1 MATGNRL
8 EHSDAPK
15 SIFIP
20 PNQLLKKEPHHC
32 KFDDCL
38 KPRRGY
44 NNFCRQHK
52 AIGKIISGKIA
63 REKAIAKIAARDK
76 SSQVTETNSN
86 YSKLNPCYSS
96 SQIIN
101 NEAED
106 TSAFF
111 LAGIVYFFLTY
122 VLLVDSASPSSKE
135 AQFAGILAVFGTV
148 AIVGCAIKNPIGR
161 VLAGLITVP
170 ITVYL
175 LFNIIIESMFSGL
188 GGCFGVCGLSG
199 WSGGGP

>member
-20 PNQLLKKEPHHC
+20 PDQLLKKEPHHC

-76 SSQVTETNSN
+76 SSQVTETNPS
-86 YSKLNPCYSS
+86 YSKLNPSYSS
-96 SQIIN
+96 SQVIN

-111 LAGIVYFFLTY
+111 LAGIFFFILTY
-122 VLLVDSASPSSKE
+122 FLLADSGSPPSEE
-135 AQFAGILAVFGTV
+135 AQFLGLLAVFGTV
-148 AIVGCAIKNPIGR
+148 AIIGYAIKNPIAR
-161 VLAGLITVP
+161 VLAGLILIP
-170 ITVYL
+170 ITVTLILTIIMESL
-175 LFNIIIESMFSGL
+175 LVSGG

-199 WSGGGP
+199 WGGP